1 MPPLLLSSDVDPF
14 QVAIIVIA
22 VLAGFVKW
30 LWETWQQKT
39 GAAPAPPPA
48 PEEQRLREAAWRKQ
62 TGQPPKPQS
71 RPPPVAAPSPWE
83 ELRKAWK
90 ELQDVAK
97 SSPAPAQPR
106 RPQPQAQRQQPQ
118 RPLPSPQP
126 AQRQQPQR
134 QRQQPPART
143 AAAAPMEVPPAAA
156 VKTPAVTAEPPAV
169 VMSKPAAPTG
179 SILASLRQLRQDPAL
194 MRQAIL
200 MQEILGPPKALQSS
214 RDLAI

>member
-1 MPPLLLSSDVDPF
+1 MHPLLLSSDFDPF

-39 GAAPAPPPA
+39 GAVPAPPPD

-62 TGQPPKPQS
+62 TGQSSAAPP
-71 RPPPVAAPSPWE
+71 RPAPVAAPSAWD

-90 ELQDVAK
+90 ELQETAK
-97 SSPAPAQPR
+97 SSQAPAQPR
-106 RPQPQAQRQQPQ
+106 RQPPPAQRQQPQ
-118 RPLPSPQP
+118 RPPPPLP
-126 AQRQQPQR
+126 AQRPQPQR
-134 QRQQPPART
+134 QREQQPART
-143 AAAAPMEVPPAAA
+143 ESPQPVPTVAAFKA
-156 VKTPAVTAEPPAV
+156 PAVAAELPAV
-169 VMSKPAAPTG
+169 VTSKPAAPAG
-179 SILASLRQLRQDPAL
+179 SILAHLRQLRQDPAL

>member
-1 MPPLLLSSDVDPF
+1 MHPLLLSSDFDPF

-30 LWETWQQKT
+30 LWETFQQKT
-39 GAAPAPPPA
+39 GAAPAPPPD

-62 TGQPPKPQS
+62 TGQAPPAAP
-71 RPPPVAAPSPWE
+71 PPLPPVAVPSAWD

-90 ELQDVAK
+90 ELQEAAK
-97 SSPAPAQPR
+97 SSQAPAQPR
-106 RPQPQAQRQQPQ
+106 RPQPQTQRQQAQ
-118 RPLPSPQP
+118 RPVS

-134 QRQQPPART
+134 QRQPVRT
-143 AAAAPMEVPPAAA
+143 EAPQQVPTVAA
-156 VKTPAVTAEPPAV
+156 VKTPAVAAEPPAV
-169 VMSKPAAPTG
+169 VLARPAAPAG
-179 SILASLRQLRQDPAL
+179 SILGHLRQLRQDPAL

>member
-1 MPPLLLSSDVDPF
+1 MHPLLLSSDVDPF

-39 GAAPAPPPA
+39 GVVPAPPPG

-62 TGQPPKPQS
+62 TGQPSAAPP
-71 RPPPVAAPSPWE
+71 RPAPIAAPSAWD

-90 ELQDVAK
+90 ELQETAK

-106 RPQPQAQRQQPQ
+106 RQPPQAQRQQLQ
-118 RPLPSPQP
+118 RPPPPLP

-134 QRQQPPART
+134 QRQQPARN
-143 AAAAPMEVPPAAA
+143 AAPVEMPTVAA
-156 VKTPAVTAEPPAV
+156 VKAPAVTAEPPAV
-169 VMSKPAAPTG
+169 VLAKPAAPAG
-179 SILASLRQLRQDPAL
+179 SILAHLRQLRQDPAL

>member
-1 MPPLLLSSDVDPF
+1 MHPLLLSSDFDPF

-30 LWETWQQKT
+30 LWETFQQKT
-39 GAAPAPPPA
+39 GAAPASPPD

-62 TGQPPKPQS
+62 TGQSSAAPP
-71 RPPPVAAPSPWE
+71 RPPPVAAPSPWD

-97 SSPAPAQPR
+97 SSQAPAQPR
-106 RPQPQAQRQQPQ
+106 SPQPQAQRQQPQ
-118 RPLPSPQP
+118 RPLPPPQP
-126 AQRQQPQR
+126 AQRQQPPR
-134 QRQQPPART
+134 QRQQPPDR
-143 AAAAPMEVPPAAA
+143 AAAAPVEVPQVAA
-156 VKTPAVTAEPPAV
+156 VKIPMVTAEPPAV
-169 VMSKPAAPTG
+169 VLSKPAAPAG
-179 SILASLRQLRQDPAL
+179 SILANLRQLRQDPAL

>member
-1 MPPLLLSSDVDPF
+1 MHPLLLSSDVDPF

-39 GAAPAPPPA
+39 GAAPAPPPD

-62 TGQPPKPQS
+62 TGQSSAAPP
-71 RPPPVAAPSPWE
+71 RPAPVAAPSAWD

-90 ELQDVAK
+90 ELQETAK
-97 SSPAPAQPR
+97 SSQAPAQPR
-106 RPQPQAQRQQPQ
+106 RQLPPAQRQQPQ
-118 RPLPSPQP
+118 RPPPPLP
-126 AQRQQPQR
+126 AQRQQAQR
-134 QRQQPPART
+134 QRQQPART
-143 AAAAPMEVPPAAA
+143 AAAVEVPTLAA
-156 VKTPAVTAEPPAV
+156 VKAPPVTAEPPAV
-169 VMSKPAAPTG
+169 VLSKPAAPAG